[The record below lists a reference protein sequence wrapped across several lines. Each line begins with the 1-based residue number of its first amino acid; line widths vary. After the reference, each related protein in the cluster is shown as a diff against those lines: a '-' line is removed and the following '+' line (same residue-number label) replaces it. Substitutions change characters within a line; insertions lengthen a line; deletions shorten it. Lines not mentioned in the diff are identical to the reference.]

1 MKNFKTIILMTMV
14 FLCSSIGIA
23 YAVPGLDSNMYAPD
37 LTDAAKTGGAVVA
50 AFNYVIGFVGLVIL
64 GYAVIPLITDHGLN
78 LIRGKA
84 SFKDPSVR
92 SGLLGFMGGAVI
104 VLLGV
109 TGKWFDLMMFIWS
122 IADQI
127 LSKLKVS

>member
-1 MKNFKTIILMTMV
+1 MKKLKIIILLTVV
-14 FLCSSIGIA
+14 FLCSSTGVA
-23 YAVPGLDSNMYAPD
+23 YAVPGLDSNMYAPN
-37 LTDAAKTGGAVVA
+37 LTDAAKAGGAVVS
-50 AFNYVIGFVGLVIL
+50 AFNYVIGFVGLIIL
-64 GYAVIPLITDHGLN
+64 GYAVIPLITDHGFN

-84 SFKDPSVR
+84 SLKDPSVR
-92 SGLLGFMGGAVI
+92 NGLLGFIGGAVI

-127 LSKLKVS
+127 LSKLTV